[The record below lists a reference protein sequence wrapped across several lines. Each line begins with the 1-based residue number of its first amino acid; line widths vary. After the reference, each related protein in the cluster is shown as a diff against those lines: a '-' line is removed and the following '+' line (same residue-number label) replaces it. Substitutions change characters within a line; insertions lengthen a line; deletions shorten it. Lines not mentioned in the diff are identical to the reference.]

1 MNLTLVQAIKLA
13 KKHINSDRPEE
24 ARRIYEEILTQ
35 FPHNKAARVSLRKL
49 LQSNGLKAVA
59 LSEPPSEKI
68 NRLMKGDVIQQA
80 VQKQLSIARSG
91 AEGGF

>member
-49 LQSNGLKAVA
+49 LQSNRLKAVA
-59 LSEPPSEKI
+59 LAEPPSEK
-68 NRLMKGDVIQQA
+68 NKPPEGS
-80 VQKQLSIARSG
+80 LSKK
-91 AEGGF
+91 

>member
-59 LSEPPSEKI
+59 LAEPPSGKI
-68 NRLMKGDVIQQA
+68 NHLRDLQVLQ
-80 VQKQLSIARSG
+80 R
-91 AEGGF
+91 